1 MLVPSHAWKEN
12 QKFLVNSTH
21 GYYSVSILKSW
32 GLVLGVNKLL
42 GGKGAIGDYL
52 WHKLLVLDATFV
64 DHLAT
69 ISSNICMRSHTHTHT
84 HTHTR

>member
-1 MLVPSHAWKEN
+1 MPVPSYAWKEN

-32 GLVLGVNKLL
+32 DLVLGVNKLL
-42 GGKGAIGDYL
+42 GGKRAIGDYL

-64 DHLAT
+64 FW
-69 ISSNICMRSHTHTHT
+69 SSCHYVFQHVRA